1 MLRASPLRR
10 GPVAGERLTA
20 EAWLRRA
27 EALRDQ
33 AFLDDG
39 PLMEDPALRRER
51 IRREEAALLAERAL
65 REEPSLAAGG
75 SVLRDHSFADDR
87 PRTAYFL
94 GVAGGA
100 ALALTLGALLM
111 LAVPGD
117 ATALA
122 VLIVGVISWTTVV
135 LLVLRL
141 QRAPL
146 TAARSHGDFRLL
158 WRFVTWS
165 SGSAGG
171 VGEERAEVGG
181 RVAGEPG
188 DGVGDVGDVAV
199 RDRDVGAHP
208 GLDLPVRRAVDRAGR
223 VRLVEGL
230 VAELDRLARRG
241 RHPGRRLGQRDR
253 LRAGDVV
260 RLAVVAALGEQ
271 RGAHPGHVVA
281 GDERGPAAV
290 GRPLDGAR
298 LGHHLR
304 QEVEVEVHPRERP
317 GHAAGPTRCSVAQ
330 WSRPRVNVEPS
341 RGGDERR

>member
-1 MLRASPLRR
+1 MRDGTHPDRAVADGTHPDGATADGSATANGSGSVLRASPLRR

-65 REEPSLAAGG
+65 REEPSLAEGG

-100 ALALTLGALLM
+100 ALALTLGGVLL

-135 LLVLRL
+135 LLSLRL
-141 QRAPL
+141 Q
-146 TAARSHGDFRLL
+146 
-158 WRFVTWS
+158 
-165 SGSAGG
+165 
-171 VGEERAEVGG
+171 
-181 RVAGEPG
+181 
-188 DGVGDVGDVAV
+188 
-199 RDRDVGAHP
+199 
-208 GLDLPVRRAVDRAGR
+208 VRR
-223 VRLVEGL
+223 
-230 VAELDRLARRG
+230 
-241 RHPGRRLGQRDR
+241 
-253 LRAGDVV
+253 
-260 RLAVVAALGEQ
+260 
-271 RGAHPGHVVA
+271 
-281 GDERGPAAV
+281 
-290 GRPLDGAR
+290 
-298 LGHHLR
+298 
-304 QEVEVEVHPRERP
+304 
-317 GHAAGPTRCSVAQ
+317 
-330 WSRPRVNVEPS
+330 
-341 RGGDERR
+341 